1 MPTIQSED
9 EFYQAIEQE
18 VPTLVVF
25 GIVGERWTDVT
36 MKFFGLQ
43 EVQVSF
49 VPWDDG
55 VDLRLSLE
63 LQRYPVAQL
72 WQRGRLLTEQVG
84 YHRGRLQLLA
94 DQYFKTKRGFH
105 GKGKGT

>member
-49 VPWDDG
+49 VP
-55 VDLRLSLE
+55 
-63 LQRYPVAQL
+63 
-72 WQRGRLLTEQVG
+72 
-84 YHRGRLQLLA
+84 
-94 DQYFKTKRGFH
+94 
-105 GKGKGT
+105 